1 MKRLLWLLLLSFLAN
16 SAPAEESL
24 KNWGIASIT
33 KTRSGADGDPI
44 NVGLYGSLEDVSSAF
59 HQAGWRPADPRT
71 VKKML
76 EILGSL
82 VFSRPDPSAPVSN
95 LYMWKRVQDLAF
107 EKEVGPSVR
116 ERHHVR
122 FWRTERLTKDGDPL
136 WIGAATFDR
145 GIWVRK
151 FAHHI
156 GPDVD
161 AERNFLFEQ
170 LSATGR
176 IKDEFKVMGRGPT
189 KKAFNGE
196 EDPYFTDGYVQIGTI
211 EPAPL
216 EAGKKP

>member
-1 MKRLLWLLLLSFLAN
+1 MKRLLSCLILLIVFN
-16 SAPAEESL
+16 PVGAEESL
-24 KNWGIASIT
+24 GKWGIAT
-33 KTRSGADGDPI
+33 LTETHSGAKGDPI
-44 NVGLYGSLEDVSSAF
+44 NVGLYGSMEAVSSTF

-71 VKKML
+71 LKKMI

-82 VFSRPDPSAPVSN
+82 VFTRPDPSAPVSN

-116 ERHHVR
+116 QRHHVR
-122 FWRTERLTKDGDPL
+122 FWKANGVAKDGNPL

-161 AERNFLFEQ
+161 AERRFLFEQ
-170 LSATGR
+170 LSATRR
-176 IKDEFKVMGRGPT
+176 IKDVFKVVGRGPT
-189 KKAFNGE
+189 KNAFNGE
-196 EDPYFTDGYVQIGTI
+196 EDPYFTDGYVEIGTVV
-211 EPAPL
+211 PVR
-216 EAGKKP
+216 